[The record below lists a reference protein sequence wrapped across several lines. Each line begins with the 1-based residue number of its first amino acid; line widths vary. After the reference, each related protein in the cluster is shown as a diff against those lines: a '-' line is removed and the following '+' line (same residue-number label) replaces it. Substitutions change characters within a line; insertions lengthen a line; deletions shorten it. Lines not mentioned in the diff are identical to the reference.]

1 MSGPLP
7 PGLHIVATPIGNLGD
22 LSPRAAETL
31 ERADRILAEDTR
43 VTGKLL
49 AHAGVKT
56 PMLRYDDHSSDA
68 DRDRIV
74 AMLGEQAIALVS
86 DAGTPLISDP
96 GYKLVRAA
104 RAAGHTVHTVPGP
117 SAVIAALTL
126 AGLPT
131 DRFLFVGFLPAKAKA
146 RSDAIAEIAGV
157 RATLALYETGPRLG
171 DTLAALGRGSRRP
184 RSSGRARADQAPRGM
199 RDRPPR
205 PSLPFATPMRRPKGE
220 IVIVVGPPAEA
231 AVASDADVDARSMQ
245 RSSACRRRAPRRR
258 SPSSSTSRASAPTPA
273 RSSARGEP
281 AGSRAARP
289 RRGDARL
296 LVFAAEGLAHPRAA
310 RPRARRRSRYR
321 GAARAHARLRRGQGA
336 RERGGSRLLARPVAA
351 APRRGGGG
359 APFAAVRAA
368 GRRFADRR
376 DVHRVRPLAEAPDQ
390 RLARMTKPR
399 LTPYATA
406 MPLRVAVQMDPLESI
421 NISGDST
428 FALMLAAQERGH
440 TLYHYLPQD
449 LTLQDGRLY
458 AGAHEVTVQRVAGDH
473 FRLGAF
479 AI

>member
-22 LSPRAAETL
+22 LSPRASETL

-104 RAAGHTVHTVPGP
+104 RAAGYSVRTVPGP

-171 DTLAALGRGSRRP
+171 DTLTALATGLGDREAAVARELTKLHEECVTGRLAELAVRY
-184 RSSGRARADQAPRGM
+184 ADAP
-199 RDRPPR
+199 
-205 PSLPFATPMRRPKGE
+205 PKGE

-231 AVASDADVDARSMQ
+231 AQASDADLDCALDAALQ
-245 RSSACRRRAPRRR
+245 RL
-258 SPSSSTSRASAPTPA
+258 SP
-273 RSSARGEP
+273 
-281 AGSRAARP
+281 SRAAAEVAEQLNIP
-289 RRGDARL
+289 RKRAYARAL
-296 LVFAAEGLAHPRAA
+296 E
-310 RPRARRRSRYR
+310 RAR
-321 GAARAHARLRRGQGA
+321 
-336 RERGGSRLLARPVAA
+336 
-351 APRRGGGG
+351 
-359 APFAAVRAA
+359 
-368 GRRFADRR
+368 
-376 DVHRVRPLAEAPDQ
+376 
-390 RLARMTKPR
+390 
-399 LTPYATA
+399 
-406 MPLRVAVQMDPLESI
+406 
-421 NISGDST
+421 
-428 FALMLAAQERGH
+428 
-440 TLYHYLPQD
+440 
-449 LTLQDGRLY
+449 
-458 AGAHEVTVQRVAGDH
+458 
-473 FRLGAF
+473 
-479 AI
+479 